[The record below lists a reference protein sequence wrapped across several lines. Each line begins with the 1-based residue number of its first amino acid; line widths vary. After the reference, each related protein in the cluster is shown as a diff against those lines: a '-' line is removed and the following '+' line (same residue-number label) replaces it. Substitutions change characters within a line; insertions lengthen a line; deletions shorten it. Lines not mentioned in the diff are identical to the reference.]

1 MVTAGRKRT
10 PTVLKEVLGN
20 PGKRP
25 LPKAEP
31 LPVGAPVMPAHLE
44 GEAAVEW
51 DRVVRA
57 MPPQLYT
64 SADVSTI
71 TTYCNAWALYVRALA
86 EVKRK
91 GLFAKGSMGQI
102 VANPALAVVKAQA
115 EVMLK
120 AGDRLGLSPAA
131 RARLEMPDASN
142 EDPEDALFAKPGGK
156 PS

>member
-1 MVTAGRKRT
+1 MGARGPQPKPTA
-10 PTVLKEVLGN
+10 LKEVLGN

-31 LPVGAPVMPAHLE
+31 LPIGAPVMPEHLE
-44 GEAAVEW
+44 GDAAIEW
-51 DRVVRA
+51 DRVVRS

-64 SADVSTI
+64 SADVSTLLA
-71 TTYCNAWALYVRALA
+71 YCTAWALHKKAWL

-91 GLFAKGSMGQI
+91 GLFAKGSMGQL
-102 VANPALAVVKAQA
+102 VANPALAVLKSQA

-131 RARLEMPDASN
+131 RARLEMPDAQN
-142 EDPEDALFAKPGGK
+142 EDPEDALFSKH
-156 PS
+156 